1 MPLPQLAPESIS
13 SLLHFPRKR
22 SHQVDQLLQAPG
34 GVRIYARLMK
44 KLEVARRDQRL
55 ECTVTNEQ
63 ALQAG

>member
-1 MPLPQLAPESIS
+1 MPLLQLAPESIS